1 MYHAPT
7 FSGSLFFCP
16 SRGALGEVL
25 HKPVLGL
32 EETKWAAGGGRQL
45 LLEFLQKSQ
54 AAQVSP

>member
-1 MYHAPT
+1 MPQLSPAQSSFAP
-7 FSGSLFFCP
+7 P
-16 SRGALGEVL
+16 GALRELL